1 MAKKKKKRADE
12 MTTEEAMKR
21 LFPKK
26 VIKKVKEVMDEKHRG
41 KPPKVKYRPW

>member
-12 MTTEEAMKR
+12 MTTEEIMER

-26 VIKKVKEVMDEKHRG
+26 VIKKVRKVMEEKHRD
-41 KPPKVKYRPW
+41 KPPKV